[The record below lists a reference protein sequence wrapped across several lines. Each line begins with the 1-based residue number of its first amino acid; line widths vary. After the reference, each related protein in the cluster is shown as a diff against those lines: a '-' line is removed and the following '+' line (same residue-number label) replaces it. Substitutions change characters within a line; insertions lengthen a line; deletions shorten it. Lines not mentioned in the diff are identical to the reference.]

1 MPTLLD
7 KQKNTILTADWQSR
21 KIYQYEY
28 DGNFTV
34 LKDLKT
40 AENRRQ

>member
-7 KQKNTILTADWQSR
+7 KQSNVILTADWQSR
-21 KIYQYEY
+21 KIFQYEY
-28 DGNFTV
+28 EGSFNV

-40 AENRRQ
+40 ADRSGR